1 MVKFLK
7 KSLKKIQIILS
18 IVFLLFIIPIIH
30 PVFPY
35 NSNKIQFLKLSANG
49 INLITPENKTYTSAM
64 SGYYPA
70 TYGFENDEVGTF
82 PEDWVD
88 ASTGIDCYIEVIN
101 EFNGHKNIVK
111 IDDQSNGDWAVLQKD
126 FTLLESPE
134 IIEFWYYPKL
144 SSYSVFDI
152 WDGANNIL
160 NMQFEYPTHDVR
172 YWNGTDYIYIYFEY
186 IEQWYHIKI
195 ELDYDNDKFNIYFDG
210 IKYGEDLK
218 FQNPASECKHLRFTS
233 WGSGPGSTGI
243 TYVDAVGFSS
253 DANYNI
259 RDNFHEGLLLS
270 FESDENLDWIGFSL
284 DIQNNKT
291 ILGNT
296 TIPLPSNGTHTIQI
310 YGNDSIG
317 VNYQSDI
324 RYFTIYYT
332 PINIIKPE
340 NITYFDPM
348 SGYYPATYGFENDK
362 NGFTPYDWDIWTSG
376 ADCSAKVIDEFSG
389 HKKVVQLLDQSDSAK
404 AQIGNQFPSS
414 LKLSTLEFWYFP
426 DVSCHS
432 DVTLYNYGTQFI
444 YLQFLCE
451 ENRIRYFDGSY
462 HPVLN
467 NYIEKWYHIRFDIDY
482 NNNNYDIFIDG
493 NKLIDDANFRNN
505 VDGCTSIVFSTWL
518 AISGEVYIDGIG
530 LSTDIN
536 YIVGDNVDEGILLSF
551 EDDTNLIWAEYSL
564 DNQDKQS
571 ILGNTTF
578 KVPED
583 GVHSIKVFGRDSSGD
598 LYESNMVYFNISIAP
613 YIKWV
618 SPSENQHI
626 IFPIGDPI
634 FYIQYSFRKLVNA
647 TLEINSIDFGS
658 VWNKSSI
665 DLSPYNGSID
675 GVVTAI
681 LYGYEE
687 GNPIPIVSDTRD
699 FTFSKV
705 ISDITELL
713 DYGTEFIGEKL
724 YLILHDPPGDNSF
737 SGYAEST
744 SLSIGINSHF
754 TQSHGF
760 GVEAEGSLFGVGLG
774 ASANIKAT
782 WSTES
787 QYQFKVTDV
796 TELISSVDNYNK
808 DFIGPGYGD
817 RYWGEAISYS
827 WNLKAF
833 YRTYFNGT
841 QRYEKPTVYWG
852 LTRSGESF
860 LNDYNVPNN
869 WRNLNPVHNNYS
881 NVDWKNNLTIAGG
894 SPFSKTYTT
903 VTSNKRIDSFQINF
917 DASVTAILGPISLT
931 YSMGLEWQNQQ
942 EYGNEQEFKT
952 SFTINDDE
960 STDQISLEYGIDKL
974 FSTYIFRT
982 HPVSCM
988 TSNPLEYD
996 TFDYVPPILEFPNI
1010 NLDSNHDGLA
1020 PCMDDSPIIT
1030 VEIEDEGGIQV
1041 AYIFFSINNGFNWDS
1056 AFLSEHVANPGT
1068 WEGIIPAHPHGT
1080 SVLWYIETWDVVGS
1094 NTVRKDPQGN
1104 PYSYT
1109 VINRAPE
1116 VSIITPN
1123 GAEAFKNEIT
1133 IQWSAFDLDGDSL
1146 IYALAYNDAGK
1157 GWRLIST
1164 NLTDNSYIWD
1174 VSNIPYSDSIS
1185 IKVIAYDGYGGISE
1199 DTSDFIFTIEGPKPD
1214 AFEFPFFETMSIVS
1228 IGIAVFAAVV
1238 VLRKTRLTSK

>member
-1 MVKFLK
+1 VKFLK
-7 KSLKKIQIILS
+7 KWLKEIQIILS
-18 IVFLLFIIPIIH
+18 IVFFLFLIPLTY
-30 PVFPY
+30 PVFT
-35 NSNKIQFLKLSANG
+35 NISNKIQSLNLSANG

-70 TYGFENDEVGTF
+70 TYGFENDEEGTF
-82 PEDWVD
+82 PEDWNDLSGSGCNVE
-88 ASTGIDCYIEVIN
+88 IIN
-101 EFNGHKNIVK
+101 EFSGHYKVVK
-111 IDDQSNGDWAVLQKD
+111 FNDQSSNWARIRTNFATSKD
-126 FTLLESPE
+126 IST
-134 IIEFWYYPKL
+134 IEFWYYPDTE
-144 SSYSVFDI
+144 SYSTFNLESDI
-152 WDGANNIL
+152 SQDFL
-160 NMQFEYPTHDVR
+160 YVQFECGTGNIRYYDGEYHYFFFDYVEKWYHIRIDV
-172 YWNGTDYIYIYFEY
+172 DYIYDQYDIY
-186 IEQWYHIKI
+186 I
-195 ELDYDNDKFNIYFDG
+195 DG
-210 IKYGEDLK
+210 NKYVENGL
-218 FQNPASECKHLRFTS
+218 FRNPADKCSNITFHS

-270 FESDENLDWIGFSL
+270 FENITSLDWIGYSL
-284 DIQNNKT
+284 DSQSNKT
-291 ILGNT
+291 ILGNS
-296 TIPLPSNGTHTIQI
+296 TIPLPSNGTHKVQVF
-310 YGNDSIG
+310 GNDTFG
-317 VNYQSDI
+317 TTYQSET
-324 RYFTIYYT
+324 RYFTMYYEL
-332 PINIIKPE
+332 INLITPE
-340 NITYFDPM
+340 NMTYIDPM

-362 NGFTPYDWDIWTSG
+362 NGSIPYKWDILASG
-376 ADCSAKVIDEFSG
+376 AGCSAKVIDEFSG
-389 HKKVVQLLDQSDSAK
+389 HKKVVRLLDQSESGRAYI
-404 AQIGNQFPSS
+404 ANQFPFS
-414 LKLSTLEFWYFP
+414 LDLSTLEFWYFP
-426 DVSCHS
+426 DSSSHS
-432 DVTLYNYGTQFI
+432 EITLYNHGTQFI
-444 YLQFLCE
+444 YLQFLYT
-451 ENRIRYFDGSY
+451 ENKIRYFDGSY
-462 HPVLN
+462 HTVLN
-467 NYIEKWYHIRFDIDY
+467 NYVEKWYHIRFDIDY
-482 NNNNYDIFIDG
+482 NNNNYDIFVDG
-493 NKLIDDANFRNN
+493 NKLINDANFRNN
-505 VDGCTSIVFSTWL
+505 VDGCTSILFSTWL
-518 AISGEVYIDGIG
+518 AISGEVYIDAIG

-536 YIVGDNVDEGILLSF
+536 YIVGDNIDEGILLSF
-551 EDDTNLIWAEYSL
+551 ENDTNLIWAEYSL
-564 DNQDKQS
+564 DSQDKQS

-613 YIKWV
+613 YVKWV
-618 SPSENQHI
+618 SPSENQLI

-634 FYIQYSFRKLVNA
+634 FYLQYSSRKLVNA
-647 TLEINSIDFGS
+647 TLEINGIDFGS

-665 DLSPYNGSID
+665 DLSPYNVSID

-705 ISDITELL
+705 ISDIIELL

-754 TQSHGF
+754 TQSHSF
-760 GVEAEGSLFGVGLG
+760 GVEAEASLFGWGLG

-827 WNLKAF
+827 WSLKAF

-852 LTRSGESF
+852 LTRSGEVF

-894 SPFSKTYTT
+894 SPFSNTYTT

-917 DASVTAILGPISLT
+917 DASVTAILGPVSLT

-952 SFTINDDE
+952 SFTIHDDE

-996 TFDYVPPILEFPNI
+996 TFDYVPPIIDFPDI
-1010 NLDSNHDGLA
+1010 ELDSSQDGVS
-1020 PCMDDSPIIT
+1020 PCLDDDPIIN
-1030 VEIEDEGGIQV
+1030 VEISDEGGIQE
-1041 AYIFFSINNGFNWDS
+1041 AWINYSTNGGIVWGFIN
-1056 AFLSEHVANPGT
+1056 LSEQVANLGT
-1068 WEGIIPAHPHGT
+1068 WEGTIPSQGHGT
-1080 SVLWYIETWDVVGS
+1080 KVLWYIIAWDNEGS
-1094 NTVRKDPQGN
+1094 KTIRKNPHGN
-1104 PYSYT
+1104 PYTYI
-1109 VINRAPE
+1109 VINREP
-1116 VSIITPN
+1116 IISVISPN
-1123 GAEAFKNEIT
+1123 GGEILRNTIT
-1133 IQWSAFDLDGDSL
+1133 IEWSATDPDGDSL
-1146 IYALAYNDAGK
+1146 TYALAYNDGGI
-1157 GWRLIST
+1157 GWHLITT
-1164 NLTDNSYIWD
+1164 NLTGNSYIWD
-1174 VSNIPYSDSIS
+1174 ISNFPYSDSIL
-1185 IKVIAYDGYGGISE
+1185 IKVLVYDGYGGVSE
-1199 DTSDFIFTIEGPKPD
+1199 DVSDFLFTIDGYKPSG
-1214 AFEFPFFETMSIVS
+1214 FEFPFFETMSIVA
-1228 IGIAVFAAVV
+1228 IGVAVFAAVAV
-1238 VLRKTRLTSK
+1238 FRKSRLLPK